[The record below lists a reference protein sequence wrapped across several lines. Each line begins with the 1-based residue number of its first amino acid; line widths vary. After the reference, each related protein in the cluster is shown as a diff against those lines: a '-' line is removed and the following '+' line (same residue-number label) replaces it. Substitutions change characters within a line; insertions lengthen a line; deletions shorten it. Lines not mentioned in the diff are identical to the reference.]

1 MIILKSNDRNP
12 NFKFLFFIKIAT
24 FIILSWIYPY
34 YNNQNAI
41 SKSLENGCELNIS
54 LDVRTHRSLAKSKQE
69 NELGNIRPNHKTSNY
84 GENHKVLYI
93 NDNKNNNNTYEKV
106 KRVRPNH
113 METYLKSYNSR
124 YTKEKGIKKLDCYC
138 EKKIFKSMYKISK
151 LAEQKNISK
160 SRIKRIIFT
169 KYGFLFFII
178 SSLPLLAFA
187 IPRYDGTMHSLV
199 KCKAQKKSQGEECK
213 IVHEGCEYADI
224 VDNSYRFIYIFFST
238 IIILL
243 FIIYIFIKI
252 MKYNRIKS
260 GMLK

>member
-1 MIILKSNDRNP
+1 MIMLKRTHKNQI
-12 NFKFLFFIKIAT
+12 FKFLFFIKIAS
-24 FIILSWIYPY
+24 FI
-34 YNNQNAI
+34 NAL
-41 SKSLENGCELNIS
+41 SKSLENGKVFNIT
-54 LDVRTHRSLAKSKQE
+54 LDVRTHRSLAKSEQE
-69 NELGNIRPNHKTSNY
+69 NELDNIRLNHKTSNY

-151 LAEQKNISK
+151 LAEQKNISR

-169 KYGFLFFII
+169 KYGLLIFII
-178 SSLPLLAFA
+178 SLLPLLTLA
-187 IPRYDGTMHSLV
+187 IPGYVRKLHTII
-199 KCKAQKKSQGEECK
+199 KCKAVKNTGGGHKVDHTDCDYTE
-213 IVHEGCEYADI
+213 IEY
-224 VDNSYRFIYIFFST
+224 NSYRFIFIFILT
-238 IIILL
+238 IVILL
-243 FIIYIFIKI
+243 LIIYIYIKT
-252 MKYNRIKS
+252 MKYMRIKS

>member
-1 MIILKSNDRNP
+1 MIILKSTHKNQNM
-12 NFKFLFFIKIAT
+12 KFLFLIKIVS
-24 FIILSWIYPY
+24 FIILTWIYPY
-34 YNNQNAI
+34 YNNQNTI
-41 SKSLENGCELNIS
+41 SNSLENGNELNIT
-54 LDVRTHRSLAKSKQE
+54 LDVRTHRSLAKSEQE
-69 NELGNIRPNHKTSNY
+69 NELDNKRLNHKTSNY

-138 EKKIFKSMYKISK
+138 EKKIFKSIYKISK

-169 KYGFLFFII
+169 KYGLLLFIT
-178 SSLPLLAFA
+178 SLLPLLAFA
-187 IPRYDGTMHSLV
+187 IPADVWKPHLEL
-199 KCKAQKKSQGEECK
+199 KCKAENGTVDPYKVVHAECK
-213 IVHEGCEYADI
+213 YTEI
-224 VDNSYRFIYIFFST
+224 VDNSYRFIYIFTST
-238 IIILL
+238 IIVLL
-243 FIIYIFIKI
+243 LIIYIYIKI
-252 MKYNRIKS
+252 KKYMRIKS

>member
-84 GENHKVLYI
+84 GGNNKLSYI
-93 NDNKNNNNTYEKV
+93 NDNNNNNNNSYESI
-106 KRVRPNH
+106 KRGRTNH
-113 METYLKSYNSR
+113 MEAYLKNYNSK
-124 YTKEKGIKKLDCYC
+124 YTKEKGIKKLDCYY
-138 EKKIFKSMYKISK
+138 EKKLFKLLHKISK

-160 SRIKRIIFT
+160 GRIKRIIFT
-169 KYGFLFFII
+169 RYGSLLFII
-178 SSLPLLAFA
+178 SLIPLLALA
-187 IPRYDGTMHSLV
+187 IPVDKWKVHSIE
-199 KCKAQKKSQGEECK
+199 KCEAKQNGASYK
-213 IVHEGCEYADI
+213 IDHGKCTDTLIE
-224 VDNSYRFIYIFFST
+224 DNSYRLVFISIST